1 MSNWKPHQHDAR
13 IASLMQTPEGETVEA
28 QRQRCAEYGRLV
40 AERGR
45 DLGHDAYAM
54 AINRE
59 TESHSYIVRWCD
71 SVAWNGWRAV
81 SLDTKTYDSAEPV
94 AHAIEGENV
103 ARLTYWADAPLLWNV
118 PCLSG

>member
-59 TESHSYIVRWCD
+59 TESHW
-71 SVAWNGWRAV
+71 WRDLGFILREERSDV
-81 SLDTKTYDSAEPV
+81 
-94 AHAIEGENV
+94 
-103 ARLTYWADAPLLWNV
+103 
-118 PCLSG
+118 